1 MINKVKAL
9 IARSAEL
16 EGIMAE
22 PDFASDLKR
31 MANLNR
37 EFTELR
43 NKMDKLV
50 EYRDSVE
57 SLEEAE
63 MIIAEENDAD
73 LLAMAK
79 EEMLELKQIIPA
91 LEDEVK
97 FLLVPK
103 DPSDHK
109 NAILE
114 VRAGAGG
121 TEAGLFAA
129 ELVRMYEQY
138 AELMNWKLEVMS
150 STYGEQDAVKEM
162 IMLVKGENAYGTLKY
177 ESGVHRVQRVPKTE
191 SQGRVHTSAASVA
204 ILPEADEVDV
214 TINTN
219 DLRID
224 VYRSGG
230 PGGQSV
236 NTTDSAVRIVH
247 VPTGIQVA
255 CQDEKSQLKNK
266 TKAMKILQSRVMDY
280 ELSKTQAAE
289 AATRKSQ
296 VGTGDR
302 SAKIRTY
309 NFPQGRVTD
318 HRINLSLY
326 KLEQVMNGEL
336 QEFSTALAQEEMQE
350 KIAASSTS
358 GN

>member
-16 EGIMAE
+16 EDIMAQ

-31 MANLNR
+31 MENLNR
-37 EFTELR
+37 EFTEIR
-43 NKMDKLV
+43 NKMEKLV

-63 MIIAEENDAD
+63 MILKDETDPD

-79 EEMLELKQIIPA
+79 EEMLELKQTIPP
-91 LEDEVK
+91 LEEEVK
-97 FLLVPK
+97 LLLVPK

-114 VRAGAGG
+114 IRAGAGG
-121 TEAGLFAA
+121 TEAGLFAHD
-129 ELVRMYEQY
+129 LLKMYEGY
-138 AELMNWKLEVMS
+138 AELMNWKIEVMS
-150 STYGEQDAVKEM
+150 STYGEQDAIKEI
-162 IMLVKGENAYGTLKY
+162 IMLVKGENCYGTLKY

-214 TINTN
+214 TIKQQ

-224 VYRSGG
+224 VFRAGG
-230 PGGQSV
+230 PGGQCV

-266 TKAMKILQSRVMDY
+266 TKAMKILQSRIMDY
-280 ELSKTQAAE
+280 EMSKKQAAE

-326 KLEQVMNGEL
+326 KLEQVLGGEL
-336 QEFSTALAQEEMQE
+336 HEFSTALAQEEMQE
-350 KIAASSTS
+350 KIAASSAS